1 MSPNG
6 SGNGK
11 DQRRKPLVANH
22 MIRPRKLTQSI
33 KALLRSWGIKIE
45 RYDLSSSHDL
55 RLARMLAANSI
66 DLVIDVG
73 ASRGEYALALQ
84 SHGYK
89 GRILSFEPL
98 RSAYTVLVERSQGNR
113 SWQAAD
119 RMALGDTN
127 GTVVMNIAA
136 NSTSSSVLDMLDRH
150 RMAAPTSAYIATE
163 EADVRRLDG
172 IDHPFISEAAATFLK
187 IDTQGYESHV
197 LAGAAGYVGRIRGLQ
212 MELSL

>member
-1 MSPNG
+1 
-6 SGNGK
+6 
-11 DQRRKPLVANH
+11 

-187 IDTQGYESHV
+187 IDTQGYASHV